1 MTVTHTEPG
10 LREFDRTVLV
20 VGATG
25 AFGERLAEGLI
36 RSGIAVIGAARN
48 TARP

>member
-1 MTVTHTEPG
+1 MTVTHADPG

-36 RSGIAVIGAARN
+36 RSGYCRDRR
-48 TARP
+48 RPQHRAP